1 MYELTE
7 HCYVLPD
14 LQKTH
19 PITHDRFKFAW
30 YPERGMSVVSQMS
43 YLPYVQSIVTE
54 SPWLIAMYPRERVRV
69 WDVDRGWVCPDVQ
82 TYGASVNG
90 IMMNVLGFRHT
101 IPAMALDGGKA
112 LHEIVKKMESE
123 Y

>member
-1 MYELTE
+1 MYQIKE

-14 LQKTH
+14 INKIHQ
-19 PITHDRFKFAW
+19 ITYDRHDFVW
-30 YPERGMSVVSQMS
+30 YPERGMSLVSQMS

-69 WDVDRGWVCPDVQ
+69 WDKIRGWIEPNIQ
-82 TYGASVNG
+82 TYGADMG
-90 IMMNVLGFRHT
+90 TIMSMMGYNCS
-101 IPAMALDGGKA
+101 IPAMALDGGKS
-112 LHEIVKKMESE
+112 LLKKIKKMEKE